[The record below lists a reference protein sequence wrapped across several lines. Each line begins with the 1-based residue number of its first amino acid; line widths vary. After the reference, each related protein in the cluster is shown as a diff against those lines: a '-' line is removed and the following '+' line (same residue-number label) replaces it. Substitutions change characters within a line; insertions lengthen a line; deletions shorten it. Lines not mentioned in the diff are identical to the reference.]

1 MNSTLNNAII
11 FVVGAAIGSFSTWK
25 YFKTKYERIANDE
38 IAEMREYVN
47 SKVGHD
53 VTDTGDAMTEE
64 DKEEMNEII
73 SKTGYTN
80 YSNTNNENT
89 EEEEMKT
96 TKEPY
101 VIMPDQFSEYADY
114 DTISLTYY
122 ADGVLASD
130 DTDEIIEN
138 VDEVVG
144 EDSLNHF
151 GEFEDDS
158 VYVRN
163 DERKC
168 DYEILR
174 DNRTYTE
181 VVGPIK

>member
-1 MNSTLNNAII
+1 
-11 FVVGAAIGSFSTWK
+11 
-25 YFKTKYERIANDE
+25 
-38 IAEMREYVN
+38 MREYVN
-47 SKVGHD
+47 SKGKRSELNVYD
-53 VTDTGDAMTEE
+53 DAMTEE
-64 DKEEMNEII
+64 EKKEYTKQVDDLGYSGNLSVNEDDEEKEMDD
-73 SKTGYTN
+73 TR
-80 YSNTNNENT
+80 
-89 EEEEMKT
+89 
-96 TKEPY
+96 EPY

-122 ADGVLASD
+122 ADGVLAD
-130 DTDEIIEN
+130 DMDDVIEDI
-138 VDEVVG
+138 DEVVG

-174 DNRTYTE
+174 DNRNYAD
-181 VVGPIK
+181 VVGTNE

>member
-1 MNSTLNNAII
+1 MNSTLSNFIM
-11 FVVGAAIGSFSTWK
+11 FVAGAAVGSLATW
-25 YFKTKYERIANDE
+25 YYVKTKYEQIANDE

-47 SKVGHD
+47 SKYNK
-53 VTDTGDAMTEE
+53 TESTTTE
-64 DKEEMNEII
+64 FSISEEEKAEYEEMLKK
-73 SKTGYTN
+73 SGYTN
-80 YSNTNNENT
+80 YADATANT
-89 EEEEMKT
+89 EEEEMDDT
-96 TKEPY
+96 REPY

-130 DTDEIIEN
+130 DTDEIIED
-138 VDEVVG
+138 VDDVVG

-174 DNRTYTE
+174 DNRTYAE
-181 VVGPIK
+181 VVGTNG

>member
-1 MNSTLNNAII
+1 MNSTLSNIII
-11 FVVGAAIGSFSTWK
+11 FVAGAAIGSFATWK
-25 YFKTKYERIANDE
+25 YVKTKYERFANEE
-38 IAEMREYVN
+38 IAEMREYYTSRGKRAEVET
-47 SKVGHD
+47 VD
-53 VTDTGDAMTEE
+53 DAMSEE
-64 DKEEMNEII
+64 DKKEYNELIE
-73 SKTGYTN
+73 KNGYTN
-80 YSNTNNENT
+80 YAEKE
-89 EEEEMKT
+89 EEEEMDDT
-96 TKEPY
+96 REPY
-101 VIMPDQFSEYADY
+101 VIMPDQFSELADY

-138 VDEVVG
+138 VDELIG

-181 VVGPIK
+181 VVGTN

>member
-1 MNSTLNNAII
+1 
-11 FVVGAAIGSFSTWK
+11 
-25 YFKTKYERIANDE
+25 
-38 IAEMREYVN
+38 MREYVH
-47 SKVGHD
+47 SKGLRVETNPVD
-53 VTDTGDAMTEE
+53 DAMVEE
-64 DKEEMNEII
+64 EKKDCEEII
-73 SKTGYTN
+73 KKCGYTN
-80 YSNTNNENT
+80 YSDVAANM
-89 EEEEMKT
+89 EEEEMDDT
-96 TKEPY
+96 REPY

-122 ADGVLASD
+122 ADGILASD
-130 DTDEIIEN
+130 DTDEIIE
-138 VDEVVG
+138 DIDDVVG

-174 DNRTYTE
+174 NNRTYAE
-181 VVGPIK
+181 VVGTN

>member
-1 MNSTLNNAII
+1 MNSTLSNIII
-11 FVVGAAIGSFSTWK
+11 FVAGAAVGSLATWK
-25 YFKTKYERIANDE
+25 YFKTKYEQIANDE
-38 IAEMREYVN
+38 IAEMREYVK
-47 SKVGHD
+47 SKSQHTEHITID
-53 VTDTGDAMTEE
+53 DAETEE
-64 DKEEMNEII
+64 DKNEYREIL
-73 SKTGYTN
+73 SKSGYTD
-80 YSNTNNENT
+80 YTDVNTFNENM
-89 EEEEMKT
+89 EEEEMDV

-130 DTDEIIEN
+130 DTDEIIDN

-163 DERKC
+163 DE
-168 DYEILR
+168 
-174 DNRTYTE
+174 NRTYAE
-181 VVGPIK
+181 VVGSIK